1 MPAVSDSSPLILY
14 AAIDRLDLLHEVYG
28 DVVVPPAVWEEIV
41 VEGAGR
47 VGSGGGSGPAW
58 IGRRLL
64 PVPIPGESPIRGLD
78 RGEAEAIALAQSY
91 SPTVSVILDDLR
103 ARRVA
108 EDIGL
113 RVTGSVGVLL
123 AAKR

>member
-1 MPAVSDSSPLILY
+1 
-14 AAIDRLDLLHEVYG
+14 
-28 DVVVPPAVWEEIV
+28 
-41 VEGAGR
+41 
-47 VGSGGGSGPAW
+47 
-58 IGRRLL
+58 
-64 PVPIPGESPIRGLD
+64 
-78 RGEAEAIALAQSY
+78 LAQSY